1 MSKYCQDIVAFNIC
15 HNIITWIKN
24 LIETQIIYWK
34 CYQEKTS
41 PQWRINWIQ
50 LVILSNLPKVRKI
63 NSKGWGLWTLERFT
77 SFFFIV
83 VSFQSQTRER
93 RAREKLDLSFIP
105 SYSRPHC
112 INYSRI
118 WDFSV
123 QQIQDFPFFWKPLTI
138 FAKKPHRR
146 CSTWF

>member
-1 MSKYCQDIVAFNIC
+1 MWLVENRFRIKQNFEDLKKALLFLIVCMIWKKLLSYFCNFFVGELRVLKHHLNVVANKTVTISEWMSKYCQDIVAFNIC

-24 LIETQIIYWK
+24 LIETEIIYWK

-77 SFFFIV
+77 SFF
-83 VSFQSQTRER
+83 
-93 RAREKLDLSFIP
+93 L
-105 SYSRPHC
+105 
-112 INYSRI
+112 
-118 WDFSV
+118 
-123 QQIQDFPFFWKPLTI
+123 
-138 FAKKPHRR
+138 
-146 CSTWF
+146 